1 MLSPRMRLKQPP
13 GPTRVINSTAPIR
26 VCDNG
31 GWTDT
36 WFARYGCVFNIAVRP
51 HVEVQIE
58 VFRRTNAEP
67 QVIINAENLADSNT
81 GEMQGEP
88 LIEAAIART
97 GIPEGLAVRVSVF
110 SEAPVGASTGTSASV
125 TVALLGALDLLT
137 PGRMSPHE
145 IAYLAHSV
153 ETEALGRQSGIQDQL
168 CAAYGG
174 VNYIEIDNYPHAR
187 VSRVA
192 ASDEVLWELERR
204 LSLIYL
210 GKSHS
215 SSDVHEKV
223 IKCLADS
230 GPDCKQLEDLRRT
243 AEASRDALLAGDFT
257 ALGRAMVE
265 NTEAQGRL
273 HPEIIGRDAARVIE
287 IVRRHDARGWKVNGA
302 GGEGGSVTVLGGTS
316 SSRTRAMIE
325 EIEASDGLYRRVHVS
340 LSPDGLRVWER
351 TLDVDSSSGMEY
363 ADGGRPRVAPA
374 TACGDGRGGQRRGVV
389 FRKGPQG
396 C

>member
-1 MLSPRMRLKQPP
+1 MKLEPPHSLPRI
-13 GPTRVINSTAPIR
+13 INSTAPVR

-36 WFARYGCVFNIAVRP
+36 WFAEHGKVFNIAVRP
-51 HVEVQIE
+51 HVEVQVE
-58 VFRRTNAEP
+58 ARRRSAGEP
-67 QVIINAENLADSNT
+67 HVVVNAENLGDSAADGARGDS
-81 GEMQGEP
+81 
-88 LIEAAIART
+88 LIGAAIGRV
-97 GIPEGLAVRVSVF
+97 GVPEGLAVRVTVF

-125 TVALLGALDLLT
+125 TVALLGALGRLAHA
-137 PGRMSPHE
+137 RMSPHE

-174 VNYIEIDNYPHAR
+174 VNYIEIDGYPRAR

-192 ASDEVLWELERR
+192 APDVMLWELERR

-210 GKSHS
+210 GKSHC

-223 IKCLADS
+223 IRNLADA
-230 GPDCKQLEDLRRT
+230 GPDCKQLADLRRT
-243 AEASRDALLAGDFT
+243 AEASRDALLVGDFA

-287 IVRRHDARGWKVNGA
+287 VARRHGACGWKVNGA
-302 GGEGGSVTVLGGTS
+302 GGEGGSVTILGGTS
-316 SSRTRAMIE
+316 SRRARAMVE
-325 EIEASDGLYRRVHVS
+325 EIEAGDSLYRRVPVS
-340 LSPDGLRVWER
+340 LSTDGLRTWER
-351 TLDVDSSSGMEY
+351 ASDVP
-363 ADGGRPRVAPA
+363 AGRR
-374 TACGDGRGGQRRGVV
+374 
-389 FRKGPQG
+389 
-396 C
+396 

>member
-1 MLSPRMRLKQPP
+1 MKIEPPHSLPRI
-13 GPTRVINSTAPIR
+13 INSTAPIR

-36 WFARYGCVFNIAVRP
+36 WFAGHGRVFNIAVRP
-51 HVEVQIE
+51 HVEVQVE
-58 VFRRTNAEP
+58 VRRRTDTEP
-67 QVIINAENLADSNT
+67 HILVNAENLVDPSAGGVRS
-81 GEMQGEP
+81 EP
-88 LIEAAIART
+88 LIAAAIERV
-97 GIPEGLAVRVSVF
+97 GVPEELAVRVTVF

-125 TVALLGALDLLT
+125 TVALLGALDQLT
-137 PGRMSPHE
+137 PGRMSPRE

-174 VNYIEIDNYPHAR
+174 VNYIEIDSYPRAR

-223 IKCLADS
+223 IRELADL
-230 GPDCKQLEDLRRT
+230 GPDCRRLEDLRRT
-243 AEASRDALLAGDFT
+243 AGASRDALLAGDFR
-257 ALGRAMVE
+257 ALGRAMSE

-273 HPEIIGRDAARVIE
+273 HPDIIGRDAAHVIE
-287 IVRRHDARGWKVNGA
+287 IARRHGASGCKVNGA
-302 GGEGGSVTVLGGTS
+302 GGEGGSVSILGGD
-316 SSRTRAMIE
+316 SSRRTRSMLS
-325 EIEASDGLYRRVHVS
+325 EIESCSSLYRRVPVS
-340 LSPDGLRVWER
+340 LSQDGLRTWIRAFKDESR
-351 TLDVDSSSGMEY
+351 T
-363 ADGGRPRVAPA
+363 
-374 TACGDGRGGQRRGVV
+374 
-389 FRKGPQG
+389 
-396 C
+396 

>member
-1 MLSPRMRLKQPP
+1 MLSPRMRLKLPP

-36 WFARYGCVFNIAVRP
+36 WFARYGRVFNIAVRP

-58 VFRRTNAEP
+58 VFGRTDAEP
-67 QVIINAENLADSNT
+67 QVIINAENLADPST
-81 GEMQGEP
+81 GEVQGEP
-88 LIEAAIART
+88 LVEAAIART
-97 GIPEGLAVRVSVF
+97 GIPDGLAVRVTVF

-125 TVALLGALDLLT
+125 MVALLGTLDQLT
-137 PGRMSPHE
+137 PGRMSPRE

-187 VSRVA
+187 VLRVA

-215 SSDVHEKV
+215 SSDVHEQV
-223 IKCLADS
+223 IRELADS

-243 AEASRDALLAGDFT
+243 AEASRDALAAGDFA

-265 NTEAQGRL
+265 NTEAQGCL
-273 HPEIIGRDAARVIE
+273 HPEVIGRDAARVIE
-287 IVRRHDARGWKVNGA
+287 IARRHGACGWKVNGA
-302 GGEGGSVTVLGGTS
+302 GGEGGSVSVLGGDS
-316 SSRTRAMIE
+316 SRRTRAMIE
-325 EIEASDGLYRRVHVS
+325 EIEASNGLYKRVPIS
-340 LSPDGLRVWER
+340 LSQDGLRTWER
-351 TLDVDSSSGMEY
+351 MLE
-363 ADGGRPRVAPA
+363 
-374 TACGDGRGGQRRGVV
+374 
-389 FRKGPQG
+389 
-396 C
+396 

>member
-1 MLSPRMRLKQPP
+1 MKPEFQSDPP
-13 GPTRVINSTAPIR
+13 RVINSTAPVR

-36 WFARYGCVFNIAVRP
+36 WFARYGRVFNIAVRP

-58 VFRRTNAEP
+58 VSRRTDAGP
-67 QVIINAENLADSNT
+67 QVVINAENLAT
-81 GEMQGEP
+81 PGAGEVRGEP
-88 LIEAAIART
+88 LIEATVARV
-97 GIPEGLAVRVSVF
+97 GVPEGLAVRVNVF

-125 TVALLGALDLLT
+125 TVALLGALDRLT

-168 CAAYGG
+168 CAAHGG
-174 VNYIEIDNYPHAR
+174 VNYIEIDDYPRAR

-192 ASDEVLWELERR
+192 APDEVLWELERR

-210 GKSHS
+210 GKSHC

-223 IKCLADS
+223 IRELADS
-230 GPDCKQLEDLRRT
+230 GPDCKRLEDLRRA
-243 AEASRDALLAGDFT
+243 AEASRDALLAGDFR
-257 ALGRAMVE
+257 ALGRAMIE

-287 IVRRHDARGWKVNGA
+287 IARRHGAVGWKVNGA
-302 GGEGGSVTVLGGTS
+302 GGEGGSVTILGGDS
-316 SSRTRAMIE
+316 SRRTRAMIE
-325 EIEASDGLYRRVHVS
+325 ETEAGDSLFRRVPVS
-340 LSPDGLRVWER
+340 LSPWGLRTWER
-351 TLDVDSSSGMEY
+351 
-363 ADGGRPRVAPA
+363 APSE
-374 TACGDGRGGQRRGVV
+374 GVH
-389 FRKGPQG
+389 
-396 C
+396 

>member
-1 MLSPRMRLKQPP
+1 MIHGRKLQMKREPPPILPRMI
-13 GPTRVINSTAPIR
+13 TSTAPIR

-36 WFARYGCVFNIAVRP
+36 WFARYGKVFNLAVRP
-51 HVEVQIE
+51 HVEVQLE
-58 VFRRTNAEP
+58 VSRRIGDEL
-67 QVIINAENLADSNT
+67 QVIVNADNLGAPPE
-81 GEMQGEP
+81 GEARGGS
-88 LIEAAIART
+88 LIEAAIERL
-97 GIPEGLAVRVSVF
+97 GVPEEFAIRVSVF
-110 SEAPVGASTGTSASV
+110 SEAPAGASTGTSASV
-125 TVALLGALDLLT
+125 TVALLGALDHLT

-153 ETEALGRQSGIQDQL
+153 ETEALGQQSGIQDQL

-174 VNYIEIDNYPHAR
+174 VNYIEIDDYPRAS

-210 GKSHS
+210 GKSHC

-223 IKCLADS
+223 IGELADL
-230 GPDCKQLEDLRRT
+230 GPDCKQLADLRRT
-243 AEASRDALLAGDFT
+243 AEESRDALAAGDFN
-257 ALGRAMVE
+257 ALGRAMVG

-287 IVRRHDARGWKVNGA
+287 VARKHGACGWKVNGA
-302 GGEGGSVTVLGGTS
+302 GGEGGSVAILAGD
-316 SSRTRAMIE
+316 SSRQARAMLA
-325 EIEASDGLYRRVHVS
+325 EIESADPLYRRVAIS

-351 TLDVDSSSGMEY
+351 TLDDDFSVG
-363 ADGGRPRVAPA
+363 VKF
-374 TACGDGRGGQRRGVV
+374 TTRRES
-389 FRKGPQG
+389 F
-396 C
+396 

>member
-1 MLSPRMRLKQPP
+1 MRPSESSRLPRAAAGAILCVQMKRETPHSRP
-13 GPTRVINSTAPIR
+13 RVITGTAPIR

-36 WFARYGCVFNIAVRP
+36 WFARHGKVFNVAVRP
-51 HVEVQIE
+51 HVEVQVE
-58 VFRRTNAEP
+58 VRRREGGGP
-67 QVIINAENLADSNT
+67 QVLVNAENLGDPA
-81 GEMQGEP
+81 GGGVQGEP
-88 LIEAAIART
+88 LIETAVERV
-97 GIPEGLAVRVSVF
+97 GVPEELAVTVTVF

-125 TVALLGALDLLT
+125 TVALIGALDRLT

-174 VNYIEIDNYPHAR
+174 INYIEIDRYPRAR

-192 ASDEVLWELERR
+192 APAEVLWELERR

-210 GKSHS
+210 GKSHC

-223 IKCLADS
+223 IRELADS

-243 AEASRDALLAGDFT
+243 AESSRDALAAGDFR

-287 IVRRHDARGWKVNGA
+287 IARRHGALGWKLNGA
-302 GGEGGSVTVLGGTS
+302 GGEGGSVSVLGGTLS
-316 SSRTRAMIE
+316 RRTRAMVA
-325 EIEASDGLYRRVHVS
+325 EIESANPLYRRVPTG
-340 LSPDGLRVWER
+340 LCPEGLRTWE
-351 TLDVDSSSGMEY
+351 
-363 ADGGRPRVAPA
+363 VASE
-374 TACGDGRGGQRRGVV
+374 DR
-389 FRKGPQG
+389 
-396 C
+396 